1 MVEELREQMIQ
12 VEDLELEEEGRR
24 FSIGLLGLGPGQRLI
39 LAILLFLDV
48 ALCGL
53 MALVMMGRIVLPF

>member
-12 VEDLELEEEGRR
+12 VADLELEEEGRG
-24 FSIGLLGLGPGQRLI
+24 FSFSLLGLGPGQRLI

-53 MALVMMGRIVLPF
+53 MALVMMGRIVPPF

>member
-12 VEDLELEEEGRR
+12 VEDLELEEEDRA
-24 FSIGLLGLGPGQRLI
+24 FSARILGLGPWQRLI

-53 MALVMMGRIVLPF
+53 MALVMMGRIVPPF